1 MYQMNEQTV
10 DILDR
15 VRGKLE
21 VDLWEGDG
29 AEDDVRTEYKIGE
42 GTVTLLDQVRRKL
55 EIDLHEIVG
64 GTNAGDAAS
73 AGVGGAIN
81 PTDVADAFDLYL
93 DNIMDSIITTSG
105 KSDNAAEK
113 FIVRLADKLAA
124 SGDLPP
130 WPSEGSD
137 DEASIWLGKAKT
149 IGFHRRAVKASQG

>member
-21 VDLWEGDG
+21 VDLWG
-29 AEDDVRTEYKIGE
+29 EDDLSEDAIEYKIGE
-42 GTVTLLDQVRRKL
+42 DTVTLLDQVRRKL

-64 GTNAGDAAS
+64 GTNAGDAAL
-73 AGVGGAIN
+73 AGVGGATN

-137 DEASIWLGKAKT
+137 DETSMWLGKAKT